1 MKVKV
6 KFSLETTDENS
17 LTFETTGILRIDE
30 EEKVLTF
37 IEQTDMHLPTTI
49 YINEKQNTVTIKR
62 TGQIE
67 SKMIFDQ
74 VKETLS
80 LFKVDNQYEISMYT
94 HTNFLS
100 IKESEIQIIYQTEI
114 DKEQNVSHQLKV
126 KWEEN
131 K

>member
-30 EEKVLTF
+30 EEKALTF

-74 VKETLS
+74 LKETLS

-94 HTNFLS
+94 HTNYLL

>member
-30 EEKVLTF
+30 EEKALTF

-74 VKETLS
+74 LKETLS
-80 LFKVDNQYEISMYT
+80 LFKVDYQYEISMYT
-94 HTNFLS
+94 HTTYLL

>member
-17 LTFETTGILRIDE
+17 LTFETTGILKIDE
-30 EEKVLTF
+30 DEKVLTF

-94 HTNFLS
+94 HTNFLL

>member
-17 LTFETTGILRIDE
+17 LTFETTGVLRIDE